1 MAAEDFPVILLDGCS
16 LLPFQ
21 RLPLHLYEPRYR
33 KMVEAALAADRRF
46 AVAESIMTADGKQGV
61 GPWATLGHVILHE
74 SIDGGRHIVLLEGEV
89 RLKVEGLSKL
99 RPFPT
104 LRAEIVPDGDAG
116 PDAHIVLAR
125 TTATME
131 RLLAKAVIEDDA
143 AMLLNRLQQL
153 AASHPG
159 RFADAAAGHLIQDT
173 NLRRK
178 LLALTNPVVR
188 LRHVQDALARL
199 EVELSLGPQTP
210 GFDPTLN

>member
-104 LRAEIVPDGDAG
+104 LRAEIVPDGEAG

-143 AMLLNRLQQL
+143 AMLLHRLQQL

>member
-21 RLPLHLYEPRYR
+21 RLPLHLFEPRYR

>member
-21 RLPLHLYEPRYR
+21 RLPLHLFEPRYR
-33 KMVEAALAADRRF
+33 KMVEAALATDRRF
-46 AVAESIMTADGKQGV
+46 AVAESILMADGKQGV
-61 GPWATLGHVILHE
+61 GPWATLGHVISHE
-74 SIDGGRHIVLLEGEV
+74 TLADGRHLVMLEGEV

-104 LRAEIVPDGDAG
+104 LRAEIIHDGDAG
-116 PDAHIVLAR
+116 PDAHIALAR

-131 RLLAKAVIEDDA
+131 RLLAKAVSEDEVA
-143 AMLLNRLQQL
+143 LLLRRLQEL

-173 NLRRK
+173 TLRRK
-178 LLALTNPVVR
+178 LLGMTDPLVR
-188 LRHVQDALARL
+188 LRHVQKALIKL
-199 EVELSLGPQTP
+199 EVELLFGPDNP
-210 GFDPTLN
+210 GFNPTLN

>member
-21 RLPLHLYEPRYR
+21 RLPLHLFEPRYR

-131 RLLAKAVIEDDA
+131 RLLAKAVIEDDT

>member
-21 RLPLHLYEPRYR
+21 RLPLHLFEPRYR

-210 GFDPTLN
+210 GFNPTLN

>member
-131 RLLAKAVIEDDA
+131 RLLAKSVSEDDA
-143 AMLLNRLQQL
+143 SMLLNRLQQL

-199 EVELSLGPQTP
+199 EVEVSLGPQTP

>member
-21 RLPLHLYEPRYR
+21 LLPLHLFEPRYR
-33 KMVEAALAADRRF
+33 KMVEAALAKDRRF
-46 AVAESIMTADGKQGV
+46 AVAESILTADGKQGV
-61 GPWATLGHVILHE
+61 GPWATLGHVISHE
-74 SIDGGRHIVLLEGEV
+74 SLDGGRHLVLLEGEV

-104 LRAEIVPDGDAG
+104 LRAEIIHDGDAG
-116 PDAHIVLAR
+116 PDAHIALAR
-125 TTATME
+125 TTATIE
-131 RLLAKAVIEDDA
+131 RLINKAISEGEA
-143 AMLLNRLQQL
+143 ASLLPRLQQL

-159 RFADAAAGHLIQDT
+159 RFADAAAGHLIHDT
-173 NLRRK
+173 TLRRK
-178 LLALTNPVVR
+178 LLALTNPVLR
-188 LRHVQDALARL
+188 LRHIQDALARL